1 MNKNFPLVCINI
13 PTFNNENTIK
23 QTLYSILNQT
33 YKKIKII
40 IIDNGSTDNTLAK
53 IKEINSKKISIIINK
68 NKKGMYNLAK
78 AYESKHNYLCVYHSD
93 DIYNKTIVQEQIKY
107 LEKNKNTVLVSTK
120 AKIIDEVNNVIGKTN
135 KNLKKFLFVN
145 QYELLKIILKEY
157 NIINCPS
164 VMINNKLF
172 KSKNKIKWNIKKYS
186 NSADLDFYLQL
197 LEVGKIKVLD
207 KYLCSIRIT
216 KNQITNTERIKTTK
230 SDFLKVI
237 ENYLKK
243 KEIKNRLDVKD
254 KKNFEILKYR
264 DQIRIIINHYKK
276 KELNI
281 LRIKI
286 KKINFLKFIK
296 LFSISKR
303 YFYTLF
309 FIFYF
314 KIKLI

>member
-1 MNKNFPLVCINI
+1 MNKESPLVCINI
-13 PTFNNENTIK
+13 PTFNNEKTIK
-23 QTLYSILNQT
+23 ETLYSILNQT
-33 YKKIKII
+33 YKKIKIN

-172 KSKNKIKWNIKKYS
+172 KSKNKIKWNIKKFS
-186 NSADLDFYLQL
+186 SSADLDFYLQL
-197 LEVGKIKVLD
+197 LNIGKIKILD
-207 KYLCSIRIT
+207 KYLCSIRVT
-216 KNQITNTERIKTTK
+216 KNQITNTERIKTSK

-243 KEIKNRLDVKD
+243 KEIKNRLDIKD

-264 DQIRIIINHYKK
+264 DQIRIINNHYKN
-276 KELNI
+276 KELNA

-286 KKINFLKFIK
+286 KKIKFFKFLK

-314 KIKLI
+314 KMKLI

>member
-1 MNKNFPLVCINI
+1 MSKNSPLVCINI
-13 PTFNNENTIK
+13 PTFNNEKTIK

-33 YKKIKII
+33 YKKIKIN

-53 IKEINSKKISIIINK
+53 IKEIKNKKISITINK

-93 DIYNKTIVQEQIKY
+93 DIYNKTIVQDQIKY

-120 AKIIDEVNNVIGKTN
+120 AKIIDEVDNVIGKTN

-164 VMINNKLF
+164 VMVNNKLF
-172 KSKNKIKWNIKKYS
+172 KSKKKVKWNIKKYS

-197 LEVGKIKVLD
+197 LKIGKIKILD
-207 KYLCSIRIT
+207 KYLCSIRVT
-216 KNQITNTERIKTTK
+216 KNQITNTERVKTSK
-230 SDFLKVI
+230 SDFLIVI
-237 ENYLKK
+237 EDYLKK
-243 KEIKNRLDVKD
+243 KEIKSRLDIKD

-264 DQIRIIINHYKK
+264 DQIRIINNHYKK
-276 KELNI
+276 KQLDI

-286 KKINFLKFIK
+286 KKIKFLKFIK

-314 KIKLI
+314 KMKLI